1 MTIGLL
7 LKELSGT
14 SKEWHLMVYTSLGGL
29 LFPYMVLQMLIRLVV
44 LMTENP
50 PVAWY
55 ISAAHLF
62 LESLENN
69 A

>member
-1 MTIGLL
+1 
-7 LKELSGT
+7 
-14 SKEWHLMVYTSLGGL
+14 MVYTSLGGL